1 MKDKPQEHERM
12 LHIIQA
18 IDKILNYTDDVN
30 YEKFCNHEMMKD
42 AVMRNFEIIGE
53 AAYHISN
60 DTKKKYSEVEW
71 KAIQAFRHILAH
83 DYYEVNLERLWSI
96 KEKYIEDLKVDME
109 KILKEEYD
117 I

>member
-18 IDKILNYTDDVN
+18 IDKILQYTKNID
-30 YEKFCNHEMMKD
+30 YEAFCNHEMMKD

-53 AAYHISN
+53 AAYHISD
-60 DTKKKYSEVEW
+60 DTKRKYNKVEW

-83 DYYEVNLERLWSI
+83 DYYEINLERLWSI
-96 KEKYIEDLKVDME
+96 EK
-109 KILKEEYD
+109 D
-117 I
+117 IGGGV